1 MNSSDPP
8 LPDAA
13 GTWNQRYEGDSY
25 LFGTVPNEW
34 LRQHAAI
41 WTKGDRVLCVAD
53 GEGRNS
59 VWLAA
64 RGLSV
69 EAFDIAEAGVEKA
82 RRLATAA
89 GVKINCSVASCDEF
103 SWPECAYDG
112 VVAIFVQFADPD
124 MRKHLF
130 ANMIRALKPGGRLV
144 LLGYTPRQL
153 EYRTG
158 GPPFASHLYTEQL
171 LRESFAELR
180 ILELKEFEA
189 NLAEGTGHSGR
200 SALIGM
206 VAIRQ

>member
-1 MNSSDPP
+1 MNSSSPP

-13 GTWNQRYEGDSY
+13 DTWNQRYEGDAY
-25 LFGTVPNEW
+25 LFGTAPNDW

-41 WTKGDRVLCVAD
+41 WSKGDRVLCVAD

-59 VWLAA
+59 VWLAT

-69 EAFDIAEAGVEKA
+69 ETFDISATGVEKA
-82 RRLATAA
+82 RRMAAAA
-89 GVKINCSVASCDEF
+89 GVKIAFSVAGCDDF
-103 SWPECAYDG
+103 SWSESAYDG

-124 MRKHLF
+124 MRKRLF
-130 ANMIRALKPGGRLV
+130 ANMIRALRPGGCLV

-171 LRESFAELR
+171 LRASFAELR
-180 ILELKEFEA
+180 ILELEEFEA
-189 NLAEGTGHSGR
+189 DLAEGTGHLGR
-200 SALIGM
+200 SALVGM